1 MLLDMEFDLFLVIF
15 WKMLYL
21 LKMYFSLRN
30 VNIRVFLKLI
40 VYLFGDFRCILSLFI
55 LFWNVF
61 IKVRLKVFFF
71 VINIDIIWFD
81 F

>member
-55 LFWNVF
+55 LFRNVF
-61 IKVRLKVFFF
+61 IKVMLKVFFF